1 MCSKNVYSIVH
12 QNKKYRKIFNHSK
25 KIDGGFDLYGT
36 FAAKTDEFFFKK
48 NLHLCLV
55 FLMYLMITLDV

>member
-1 MCSKNVYSIVH
+1 MAVDLFLLSMCSKNVYSIVH

-48 NLHLCLV
+48 TYISV
-55 FLMYLMITLDV
+55 WFF

>member
-1 MCSKNVYSIVH
+1 MAVDLFLLSMCSKNVYSIVH

-36 FAAKTDEFFFKK
+36 FAAKTDEFFLKK
-48 NLHLCLV
+48 TYISIW
-55 FLMYLMITLDV
+55 FF